1 MAINRWYTPFSDI
14 PIWEIYGKST
24 NLWGFEHQHLGLS
37 RWIMDRYCYGITNHS
52 WGWYV
57 GWKIWDYLSWDDK
70 GWYDQQKLIW
80 VCVCVW
86 KCGIPPVFLPFEEEK
101 CWSTIKFADTVVS
114 TKFTLIILHQS
125 GGFECLVLWNHH
137 LCDKDLLTKTLTTNQ
152 PLEIISIFHTQI
164 SGSQRATLR
173 KRFGHMFIG
182 EGDSCSLGRKH
193 EHRLQINFGW
203 FPEKDFNDTFCCG
216 YRYAAFEIQQHHFN
230 IWNRKRIQN
239 VLHHVA
245 STNAANAVSKRCNS
259 STRQWCFWQRAARLE
274 TFHKAFSTSSKLNK
288 QIQAFSSIMKYH
300 DSNV

>member
-1 MAINRWYTPFSDI
+1 MWDERFGIICHGMIRDDM
-14 PIWEIYGKST
+14 T
-24 NLWGFEHQHLGLS
+24 NKNWFG
-37 RWIMDRYCYGITNHS
+37 
-52 WGWYV
+52 
-57 GWKIWDYLSWDDK
+57 
-70 GWYDQQKLIW
+70 
-80 VCVCVW
+80 CVCVW

-245 STNAANAVSKRCNS
+245 STNAANAVSKRCIQAPDNGAFGNGRHALKR
-259 STRQWCFWQRAARLE
+259 STELSLPQAN
-274 TFHKAFSTSSKLNK
+274 STSRFKHLATSWNIMIQMYKLRPPSQPK
-288 QIQAFSSIMKYH
+288 PLPSLE
-300 DSNV
+300 VRVPV